1 MTSALAIPA
10 AEIQQLKLN
19 PQDRRMKKRYL
30 LAPGPTPVPETV
42 LLEMAQPMLH
52 HRTPQFSAIFAEA
65 AEDAKYLFQTK
76 QDVLILASTGTGG
89 MEGCIT
95 NLFSPGD
102 KVLVVNGGKFGE
114 RWGKISETYGL
125 NVIEIKVEWGHAVDP
140 KVVEE
145 HLKKDKDIRGILVQA
160 SETSTTAA
168 HPIEA
173 LSRLTRDRDDLL
185 LVVDA
190 ITGLGVFNLPM
201 DEWGIDA
208 LVTGSQKALELPPG
222 LALVGLS
229 EKAWKFN
236 ERSTCPRFYF
246 DLKKERKNLAN
257 KTSAYTPAVS
267 LVIGLRAVLKDLRE
281 EGLEG
286 VFSRHNRLARAT
298 RAATQAMG
306 LKMVAPD
313 SPADSATGVFVPEGI
328 DGGKLVKIIRDEFGV
343 TLAGGQDQWKG
354 KVLRI
359 AHLGY
364 VDSFDVVIAISALE
378 MALKKMGAKVEFGRG
393 VAAAQEVLMEG
404 Y

>member
-1 MTSALAIPA
+1 
-10 AEIQQLKLN
+10 
-19 PQDRRMKKRYL
+19 MKKRYL
-30 LAPGPTPVPETV
+30 LAPGPTPVPESV
-42 LLEMAQPMLH
+42 SLEMAQPMLH

-114 RWGKISETYGL
+114 RWGKISQAYGL
-125 NVIEIKVEWGHAVDP
+125 TVVEIKVEWGQAVDP
-140 KVVEE
+140 RVVEE
-145 HLKKDKDIRGILVQA
+145 HLKKEGDIRGILVQA

-173 LSRLTRDRDDLL
+173 LSKLTRGRDDLI

-208 LVTGSQKALELPPG
+208 LITGSQKALELPPG
-222 LALVGLS
+222 LALVALS

-246 DLKKERKNLAN
+246 DLKKEKKNLAD

-267 LVIGLRAVLKDLRE
+267 LVIGLRAVLKGIRE
-281 EGLEG
+281 EGLEN

-298 RAATQAMG
+298 RAATKAMG

-313 SPADSATGVFVPEGI
+313 CPADSATGVFVPEGV
-328 DGGKLVKIIRDEFGV
+328 DGGKLVKIIRDDFGV

>member
-1 MTSALAIPA
+1 
-10 AEIQQLKLN
+10 
-19 PQDRRMKKRYL
+19 MKKRYL

-42 LLEMAQPMLH
+42 ALEMAQPMLH

-65 AEDAKYLFQTK
+65 AEDAKYLFQTQ

-114 RWGKISETYGL
+114 RWGKISEAYGL
-125 NVIEIKVEWGHAVDP
+125 KVVEIKVEWGTAVDP
-140 KVVEE
+140 KAVEALLE
-145 HLKKDKDIRGILVQA
+145 KEKDIRGILVQA

-208 LVTGSQKALELPPG
+208 LITGSQKALELPPG

-229 EKAWKFN
+229 EKAMKFN
-236 ERSTCPRFYF
+236 EKSTCPRFYF
-246 DLKKERKNLAN
+246 DFKKEKKNLAD

-267 LVIGLRAVLKDLRE
+267 LIIGLRAVLKSIKE
-281 EGLEG
+281 EGLEN
-286 VFSRHNRLARAT
+286 VFARHNRLARAT

-313 SPADSATGVFVPEGI
+313 CPADSATGVFVPEGV
-328 DGGKLVKIIRDEFGV
+328 DGGKLVKMIRDEFGV

-364 VDSFDVVIAISALE
+364 VDTFDVVIAISALE